1 MARLWIESYAQ
12 YDRAMT
18 LSKARCL
25 ILACGNTLRGDD
37 GIGPWLASW
46 AEERFRDEAGVRVI
60 SRQQWTLELAEEIA
74 AAETVLFID
83 CSATAAPGAVSV
95 VEVQPVAVESLATHH
110 LGAPELLGLA
120 SKLYASLP
128 RTALLMTVGAG
139 SMELS
144 EQFSQR
150 VLEAIPRACLKVEET
165 VARLLA
171 GA

>member
-1 MARLWIESYAQ
+1 
-12 YDRAMT
+12 MT
-18 LSKARCL
+18 LNKARCL

-46 AEERFRDEAGVRVI
+46 AEERFGDDTGVRVL
-60 SRQQWTLELAEEIA
+60 SRQQWTLELAEEISM
-74 AAETVLFID
+74 AETVLFVD
-83 CSATAAPGAVSV
+83 CSATDLPGSVSIVAA
-95 VEVQPVAVESLATHH
+95 QPVAVESLATHH

-128 RTALLMTVGAG
+128 HTALVMTVGAG

-144 EQFSQR
+144 EEFSQPM
-150 VLEAIPRACLKVEET
+150 LDAIPLACAKLEET
-165 VARLLA
+165 VTQLLA